1 MAKIELAKERK
12 ILIVSIIFSGIM
24 IFIGVVSG
32 DLGVLGN
39 TVILSSFI
47 IITPQLIFSYV
58 SYRKV
63 KEIELK
69 FPHFLRDL
77 VEATRAGMPLHK
89 AIVFTNHRDYGLL
102 TPEIQKMSNQISW
115 NVPIIKVL
123 NQAKKRLKKSKTLE
137 KMFRI
142 IIETYKSGGSV
153 DNTLDALSNT
163 MMTIQDTEKERKSAL
178 NQYVVAMYVISVVF
192 IGIIV
197 GINWL
202 MIPVFKSLTIQ
213 NTGMEGGMGGM
224 GGGISNPCGLC
235 LQVTGPGCMPCS
247 IYFSICSVFRVDKSG
262 ISCYYLALFFSI
274 SVIQSIMGGL
284 VAGQIGEDSVT
295 AGIKHS
301 LILTAATIG
310 AFFILVSLGF
320 LGG

>member
-1 MAKIELAKERK
+1 MARIGLAKERK

-24 IFIGVVSG
+24 ILLGIISE

-47 IITPQLIFSYV
+47 IITPQLIFNYV

-89 AIVFTNHRDYGLL
+89 AIVFTSHRDYGLL
-102 TPEIQKMSNQISW
+102 TPEIRKMSNQLSW
-115 NVPIIKVL
+115 NVPILKVL
-123 NQAKKRLKKSKTLE
+123 NQAKKRLKKSRTLE

-153 DNTLDALSNT
+153 DSTLEALSNT

-213 NTGMEGGMGGM
+213 TAGMEGSMGGA
-224 GGGISNPCGLC
+224 ISNPCGLC

-247 IYFSICSVFRVDKSG
+247 IYFSICSVFRVDQTG

-310 AFFILVSLGF
+310 AFFILVGLGL